1 MGMAP
6 SPLMLSNCH
15 LSLSLSLLSLSFRRK
30 KKRERKKNRAPQSL
44 GTAASQILVL
54 NDVRNMAFV
63 ESHSLRSALETQ
75 S

>member
-1 MGMAP
+1 MGTAP
-6 SPLMLSNCH
+6 SPLMLSNCR
-15 LSLSLSLLSLSFRRK
+15 LSPSFCLSLLSK
-30 KKRERKKNRAPQSL
+30 KIKKERKNKRAPQSL